1 MASTSYNQ
9 TTSSSAP
16 TSPPTLW
23 DVFLSFR
30 GKDTRY
36 TFTDHLYKALQRTGI
51 RTFRDDPELR
61 SGEVIS
67 RALPQ
72 AIQESKTYIVVLSEN
87 YASSSWCLEELV
99 EILDCYKRMKRLVI
113 PVFYNIDPSAVRY
126 QIENFRETFEK
137 HQSRHDAEK
146 VNIWCLT
153 LNEVA
158 DFSGYHISE
167 NRQVEVIKLIYSL
180 RRDSVRNKWKFYQGS
195 PYLLNKYIKYA
206 IPSLKNNQDSSLVG
220 RE

>member
-1 MASTSYNQ
+1 MASTSNNQ
-9 TTSSSAP
+9 TPSSSTP
-16 TSPPTLW
+16 TSPPTPW

-51 RTFRDDPELR
+51 RTFRDDPELC

-72 AIQESKTYIVVLSEN
+72 AVHESKTYIVVLSEN
-87 YASSSWCLEELV
+87 YATSSWCLEELV
-99 EILDCYKRMKRLVI
+99 EILCCYKRMKRLVV
-113 PVFYNIDPSAVRY
+113 PVFYNIDPSVVRH
-126 QIENFRETFEK
+126 QIESFKESFEK
-137 HQSRHDAEK
+137 HHSRYDAEK
-146 VNIWCLT
+146 VKEWCLT

-167 NRQVEVIKLIYSL
+167 NRQAQVI
-180 RRDSVRNKWKFYQGS
+180 
-195 PYLLNKYIKYA
+195 
-206 IPSLKNNQDSSLVG
+206 
-220 RE
+220 